1 MTTASMQMESQWL
14 AHGGYSDKLF
24 KQILAVLFIGYLV
37 VAVVVPNIDVPELT
51 REQQTRLPPQLAKV
65 VLDKKIPPKPEP
77 APQEIVEEKPPEPT
91 PVEKKQAAKAAA
103 KKVAQKAGLAAM
115 KDSLFALRDAVKVEQ
130 PKQPLKQGKQTQTEF
145 KRDMLDAA
153 AGKKAASKQKAQVAK
168 VEAAEQADAVPN
180 QQMRLAENEQL
191 QDLGLYGN
199 DEANIADETSEGGEL
214 ASRSEQEIRQT
225 LEAHKAS
232 LYQIYN
238 KALRKNP
245 LLAGKVVFDMVV
257 TATGEIS
264 QVSIVSSEL
273 NDAKLERRLM
283 IKLRGIQFANKEVA
297 DTATQWTIE
306 FLPS

>member
-14 AHGGYSDKLF
+14 ASGGYSDKLF
-24 KQILAVLFIGYLV
+24 KQILAVLFIGYFV
-37 VAVVVPNIDVPELT
+37 VAVVVPNIEVPELT

-130 PKQPLKQGKQTQTEF
+130 PKQPLKQGKQSQTEF

-153 AGKKAASKQKAQVAK
+153 AGKKAVIMQQAQVAT
-168 VEAAEQADAVPN
+168 VDAAEPADAVPN
-180 QQMRLAENEQL
+180 QQMRLAQNEQL

-199 DEANIADETSEGGEL
+199 DEENIADETSEGGEL

-232 LYQIYN
+232 LYQLYN
-238 KALRKNP
+238 RALRKNP

-257 TATGEIS
+257 TSTGEIS

-283 IKLRGIQFANKEVA
+283 IKLRGIQFASKDVA
-297 DTATQWTIE
+297 DTETQWTIE

>member
-1 MTTASMQMESQWL
+1 MATASMQMESQWL
-14 AHGGYSDKLF
+14 ANGGYSDKLF
-24 KQILAVLFIGYLV
+24 KQILAVLFIGYFVL
-37 VAVVVPNIDVPELT
+37 AVGVPIIEVPELT

-65 VLDKKIPPKPEP
+65 VLDKKVPPKPEP
-77 APQEIVEEKPPEPT
+77 KPKETVEEKPREPT

-130 PKQPLKQGKQTQTEF
+130 TKQPLKQGKQTQTEF

-153 AGKKAASKQKAQVAK
+153 AGKKAASMQQAQVAK
-168 VEAAEQADAVPN
+168 VDAAEQTEAVPN

-199 DEANIADETSEGGEL
+199 DEANIAEETSEGGEL

-245 LLAGKVVFDMVV
+245 LLAGKVVFEMLV
-257 TATGEIS
+257 TSTGEIS

-273 NDAKLERRLM
+273 NDAKLERRLVL
-283 IKLRGIQFANKEVA
+283 KLRGIQFASKEVA